1 MKKEIIMTENA
12 PAAFGPFSQA
22 VKVGGFVFTSG
33 ILPLDPASGKKVS
46 GGIENETKQT
56 LENLRAILE
65 TSGSSLNE
73 IVKAT
78 IFLTDMNDFEIV
90 NSIYSKYFSGDFPAR
105 AAIEVS
111 GLAKNAKIEIQAIS
125 IHHTDDQ

>member
-22 VKVGGFVFTSG
+22 VKVGDFIFTSG
-33 ILPLDPASGKKVS
+33 ILPLDSASGKKVS

-56 LENLRAILE
+56 LENLGAILE
-65 TSGSSLNE
+65 TAGSSLNE

-105 AAIEVS
+105 AAIGVS

-125 IHHTDDQ
+125 IHHD

>member
-125 IHHTDDQ
+125 IHHD

>member
-12 PAAFGPFSQA
+12 PVAFGPFSQA
-22 VKVGGFVFTSG
+22 VKVGDFIFTSG
-33 ILPLDPASGKKVS
+33 ILPLDSASGKKVS

-56 LENLRAILE
+56 LENLKAILE

-73 IVKAT
+73 IV
-78 IFLTDMNDFEIV
+78 DFEIV

-105 AAIEVS
+105 AAIGVS

-125 IHHTDDQ
+125 IHHD

>member
-73 IVKAT
+73 IIKAT

-105 AAIEVS
+105 AAIGVNS
-111 GLAKNAKIEIQAIS
+111 LAKNAKIEIQAIS
-125 IHHTDDQ
+125 IHHD

>member
-22 VKVGGFVFTSG
+22 VKVGDFIFTSG
-33 ILPLDPASGKKVS
+33 ILPLDPESGKKVD
-46 GGIENETKQT
+46 GGIENETKQP
-56 LENLRAILE
+56 LDNLRAILE
-65 TSGSSLNE
+65 TAGFSLNE

-78 IFLTDMNDFEIV
+78 IFLTDMNDFEVV

-111 GLAKNAKIEIQAIS
+111 GLAKNARIEIEAIC

>member
-46 GGIENETKQT
+46 GGIESETKQT
-56 LENLRAILE
+56 LETVSYTHLTLPTILR
-65 TSGSSLNE
+65 
-73 IVKAT
+73 V
-78 IFLTDMNDFEIV
+78 
-90 NSIYSKYFSGDFPAR
+90 
-105 AAIEVS
+105 
-111 GLAKNAKIEIQAIS
+111 
-125 IHHTDDQ
+125 

>member
-1 MKKEIIMTENA
+1 M
-12 PAAFGPFSQA
+12 
-22 VKVGGFVFTSG
+22 V
-33 ILPLDPASGKKVS
+33 KKVS

-105 AAIEVS
+105 AAIGAN

-125 IHHTDDQ
+125 IHHD

>member
-1 MKKEIIMTENA
+1 MKKEIIMTKNA

-22 VKVGGFVFTSG
+22 VKVGNFVFTSG
-33 ILPLDPASGKKVS
+33 ILPLDPASGEKVG

-65 TSGSSLNE
+65 ASDSSLND

-90 NSIYSKYFSGDFPAR
+90 NSIYGQYFSGVFPAR
-105 AAIEVS
+105 AAIEIS

-125 IHHTDDQ
+125 ISHD

>member
-33 ILPLDPASGKKVS
+33 ILPLDPASGKKVG

-105 AAIEVS
+105 ATIGVNE
-111 GLAKNAKIEIQAIS
+111 LAKNAKVEIQAIS
-125 IHHTDDQ
+125 IHHD

>member
-33 ILPLDPASGKKVS
+33 ILPLDPASGKKIS

-125 IHHTDDQ
+125 IHHD

>member
-1 MKKEIIMTENA
+1 MKKEIIVTENA
-12 PAAFGPFSQA
+12 PAVFGPFSQA
-22 VKVGGFVFTSG
+22 VKVGDFIFTSG
-33 ILPLDPASGKKVS
+33 ILPLDPASGKKVG

-65 TSGSSLNE
+65 TAGFSLNE

-90 NSIYSKYFSGDFPAR
+90 NSIYSQYFSGGFPAR
-105 AAIEVS
+105 AVIEVS
-111 GLAKNAKIEIQAIS
+111 GLAKNAKIEIEAIC
-125 IHHTDDQ
+125 IHHD

>member
-65 TSGSSLNE
+65 ASGSSLNE

-90 NSIYSKYFSGDFPAR
+90 NSIYSQYFSGDFPAR
-105 AAIEVS
+105 AAIGVNE
-111 GLAKNAKIEIQAIS
+111 LAKNAKIEIQAIS
-125 IHHTDDQ
+125 IHHD

>member
-1 MKKEIIMTENA
+1 MKKEVIMTKNA

-78 IFLTDMNDFEIV
+78 IFLTDINDFEIV

-105 AAIEVS
+105 AAIGVN

-125 IHHTDDQ
+125 IQHD

>member
-1 MKKEIIMTENA
+1 MKKEIITTENA

-22 VKVGGFVFTSG
+22 VKVGDFIFTSG
-33 ILPLDPASGKKVS
+33 ILPLDPTSGKKVG

-56 LENLRAILE
+56 LDNLRAILE
-65 TSGSSLNE
+65 AAGFSLNE

-111 GLAKNAKIEIQAIS
+111 GLAKNAKIEIEAIS
-125 IHHTDDQ
+125 VYHD

>member
-1 MKKEIIMTENA
+1 MKKEIIMTKNA

-22 VKVGGFVFTSG
+22 VKVGNFVFTSG
-33 ILPLDPASGKKVS
+33 ILPLDPVSGEKVG

-65 TSGSSLNE
+65 ASDSSLND

-90 NSIYSKYFSGDFPAR
+90 NSIYVQYFSGVFPAR
-105 AAIEVS
+105 AAIEIS

-125 IHHTDDQ
+125 ISHD